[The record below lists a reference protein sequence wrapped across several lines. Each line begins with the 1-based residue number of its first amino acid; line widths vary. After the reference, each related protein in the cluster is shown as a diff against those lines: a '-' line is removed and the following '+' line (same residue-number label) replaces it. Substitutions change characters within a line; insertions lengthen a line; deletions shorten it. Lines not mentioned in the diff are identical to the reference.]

1 MGINLIGDI
10 MVLPV
15 LETPTY
21 DLVLPSTNKKIKF
34 RPFLVK
40 EHKILMTL
48 SDAED
53 SEVIRVIKEIIDVCT
68 FKKLN
73 VDKLPNFDIEYIFL
87 NLRSKSIGEKVDI
100 IVNCPCG
107 NKIEHSIDLN
117 EVKVERKEQS
127 NKIVLR
133 DNLTIVMRYP
143 TFEEVAGIISSQD
156 TMQVFEMVSKCI
168 DEIHTAEESFDRS
181 LFTNEEASNFI
192 SQLTKDEFFKI
203 EEFFVNMPKVV
214 QEVKAKCNQC
224 GRENEVKMEGLENFF
239 V

>member
-10 MVLPV
+10 MALPV

-34 RPFLVK
+34 RPFLDK

-127 NKIVLR
+127 N
-133 DNLTIVMRYP
+133 
-143 TFEEVAGIISSQD
+143 
-156 TMQVFEMVSKCI
+156 
-168 DEIHTAEESFDRS
+168 
-181 LFTNEEASNFI
+181 
-192 SQLTKDEFFKI
+192 
-203 EEFFVNMPKVV
+203 
-214 QEVKAKCNQC
+214 NQQ
-224 GRENEVKMEGLENFF
+224 
-239 V
+239 

>member
-10 MVLPV
+10 MALPV

-117 EVKVERKEQS
+117 EVKVERKEQT
-127 NKIVLR
+127 NKIALR